1 MKYWFFLF
9 IAVTAEVVGTS
20 SLKASEGFTKLV
32 PSGMVVVGFAVAFYF
47 LSLTLKVIPVGI
59 AYAVWS
65 GLGIVLISVIGRFV
79 FDQKLDTPAIIGLVF
94 IVAGVLIMQLFSKS
108 VAH

>member
-1 MKYWFFLF
+1 MKYWFFL
-9 IAVTAEVVGTS
+9 AVAITAEVIGTS
-20 SLKASEGFTKLV
+20 SLKASESFTKLV
-32 PSGMVVVGFAVAFYF
+32 PSVVFVVSFVVAFYF
-47 LSLTLKVIPVGI
+47 LSLTLKAIPVGV

-65 GLGIVLISVIGRFV
+65 GMGIVLISLIGLFV

-108 VAH
+108 IAH